1 METVNQFNWPEVAA
15 IAGGTIVLLMALIT
29 ALLTILL
36 RRSGKEGTNG
46 DGVIV
51 QVKAIKS
58 SIETKI
64 NSLKAKIDQE
74 TKDRKEDFDFVKLCV
89 TEGRV
94 ERREDIN
101 VLHQKLDA
109 GLGKVVEDFHLM
121 CTTSQTKCAALQKVA
136 INGTREKLAI
146 TCRTVEEMRKE
157 RQRKWEAQEILNREF
172 VSKINP

>member
-29 ALLTILL
+29 ALLTVLL
-36 RRSGKEGTNG
+36 KRSGREGNNA
-46 DGVIV
+46 GVIV

-74 TKDRKEDFDFVKLCV
+74 TEDRKEDFDSVKLCI

-121 CTTSQTKCAALQKVA
+121 CTTSQTKCAALQKVEISGA
-136 INGTREKLAI
+136 KEKLAI

-157 RQRKWEAQEILNREF
+157 RQRKWEAQEKLNREF

>member
-1 METVNQFNWPEVAA
+1 METVNQFDWPEVAA
-15 IAGGTIVLLMALIT
+15 IAGVIIVLLMTLIT

-36 RRSGKEGTNG
+36 RRSGKEGNG
-46 DGVIV
+46 DGIIV

-64 NSLKAKIDQE
+64 NSLKTKIDQE

-94 ERREDIN
+94 EWREDIN
-101 VLHQKLDA
+101 VLHQKLDT

-136 INGTREKLAI
+136 INGTKEKLAI
-146 TCRTVEEMRKE
+146 TCRTVEEMGKE
-157 RQRKWEAQEILNREF
+157 RQRKWEAQEVLNREF

>member
-1 METVNQFNWPEVAA
+1 MKTVNQFNWPEVAA
-15 IAGGTIVLLMALIT
+15 ITGATIVLLMSLIT

-36 RRSGKEGTNG
+36 KRNGK
-46 DGVIV
+46 GVIV
-51 QVKAIKS
+51 QVKEIKS
-58 SIETKI
+58 SVETKI
-64 NSLKAKIDQE
+64 DSLETKIDQE
-74 TKDRKEDFDFVKLCV
+74 TGDRKEDFDFVKLCI

-94 ERREDIN
+94 EWREDIN